1 MNNSNE
7 RKTLGKGLSALISEA
22 STSFV
27 SDNRPDSGVCVLQL
41 RDITFN
47 PNQPRKIISHEEL
60 DELASSI
67 REYGILQPIIVR
79 KIDDGYQII
88 AGERRYH
95 AAKQAG
101 LNEIPAIIKQT
112 NEIDSFEIAIIEN
125 IQRQNLNSL
134 EEADAFRKLID
145 EYGHTQESLSQ
156 KMGKSRSYISNTM
169 RLLKLP
175 PEIKQMVA
183 DGRVSAGHAR
193 AIISSDNPL
202 ELARHILENNMSV
215 REAENMMKRLQGQ
228 EAKTAASFRSGAE
241 NNQPKVAQDMDL
253 LQMERA
259 LGRILGAD
267 VRIKQEK
274 NDYCSLVIRCRGLE
288 ALDTIF
294 SKLSDGGLDL

>member
-22 STSFV
+22 STSFM
-27 SDNRPDSGVCVLQL
+27 DDQKPESGVCVLQL

-47 PNQPRKIISHEEL
+47 PNQPRKIITHEEL
-60 DELASSI
+60 EELSSSI
-67 REYGILQPIIVR
+67 KEYGVLQPIIVR

-101 LNEIPAIIKQT
+101 LVEIPVIIKKT
-112 NEIDSFEIAIIEN
+112 NEIDSFEIAMIEN

-134 EEADAFRKLID
+134 EEAEAFRKLID
-145 EYGHTQESLSQ
+145 EYGHTQESLAQ

-175 PEIKQMVA
+175 QEIKQMIA

-193 AIISSDNPL
+193 AIINSDNPL
-202 ELARHILENNMSV
+202 ELARYILENNLSV
-215 REAENMMKRLQGQ
+215 REAENIMKRLQTK
-228 EAKTAASFRSGAE
+228 ESKDNSVAFVE
-241 NNQPKVAQDMDL
+241 NQKQKSEQDADL

-259 LGRILGAD
+259 FARILSAD
-267 VRIKQEK
+267 VRIRQEK

-288 ALDTIF
+288 ALDTIL
-294 SKLSDGGLDL
+294 SKLNDGGLDL